1 MMKISDIQTKD
12 IINIETGKRIGHLSD
27 LDINLETGQI
37 DAIVVNASG
46 KMMSFFNKEPEVVIE
61 WNQIYK
67 IGDDVILVQLS
78 DSV

>member
-1 MMKISDIQTKD
+1 MKISDIQTKD